1 MLSVFVFPQKRAIA
15 FWPCPAR
22 EFSRIFC
29 VFCARLRR
37 VLRKVSSVHGQ
48 GLGAGVG
55 VGAFS
60 SNYSKNPS
68 LTKMLSRSSVVVARN
83 TLSRTAISVRKK
95 IIAKIINKNL
105 GSN

>member
-48 GLGAGVG
+48 GAVAGNVPYLGFQDILCTLNIVLTIQIVNNKGLNLVA
-55 VGAFS
+55 
-60 SNYSKNPS
+60 S
-68 LTKMLSRSSVVVARN
+68 LVFA
-83 TLSRTAISVRKK
+83 AIIR
-95 IIAKIINKNL
+95 
-105 GSN
+105 